1 MMTRNV
7 GSFFIFARPASC
19 TGWRIGAP
27 IHGVY
32 QNSRTPASRTRTL
45 SLGKTSRKGQ
55 VAWYSLGHPVARMWG
70 YVRTCQSTFPH
81 DSISY
86 VPYSTPGGE
95 SFDEDHDPLANEWL
109 QDIVSQGASAVNLM
123 STTPS
128 EADTSYRVDD
138 NANAFEDDLQKCVDE
153 SRSGI
158 GVYKNAPGSMCESVF
173 CTDPGLNQHLI
184 SNEGSATIS
193 RFFDQDEWERHR
205 SVGRYW
211 RHMFSAHKSTVF
223 LRVLEPVLLMS
234 AVAALVAAWN
244 TFMTTAYALPAL
256 CIVPLV
262 HQLTGGVVS
271 LSLVFRTNNANRRVI
286 DARRLL
292 GNLSKCTRDMTRISQ
307 YIPNERDYRL
317 ETLRHLRAFPYA
329 LEYHVRKGRIRP
341 NVMDRTSFGVDPMPS
356 ISRAVGEKRARRLT
370 FYENVPAQV
379 LMDMSQI
386 LQNALTTGMSTQMHA
401 QAEIILKELSAVLAE
416 SEKILYTPIPISF
429 TRHTSRILTMWL
441 FTLPFSLWLP
451 LGWCMIPAVFFIS
464 WVMLG
469 VDEIGIE
476 IEEPFGILPVR
487 PLCDMCDREIVGAM
501 THALQAPDHQPARK

>member
-1 MMTRNV
+1 MSNV
-7 GSFFIFARPASC
+7 QYFAR
-19 TGWRIGAP
+19 
-27 IHGVY
+27 
-32 QNSRTPASRTRTL
+32 
-45 SLGKTSRKGQ
+45 
-55 VAWYSLGHPVARMWG
+55 
-70 YVRTCQSTFPH
+70 
-81 DSISY
+81 
-86 VPYSTPGGE
+86 GE
-95 SFDEDHDPLANEWL
+95 PFDEGRDLLLVEGLEN
-109 QDIVSQGASAVNLM
+109 IVSQAVPEGNL

-128 EADTSYRVDD
+128 ETRAPFEVE
-138 NANAFEDDLQKCVDE
+138 NALEFEYATCKLIKE
-153 SRSGI
+153 GRLGE
-158 GVYKNAPGSMCESVF
+158 GLYKIAPGSMCEDVF

-211 RHMFSAHKSTVF
+211 RHVFSAHKSTVF

-234 AVAALVAAWN
+234 AVATLVAAWN

-256 CIVPLV
+256 HIVPLA

-286 DARRLL
+286 DARQLL
-292 GNLSKCTRDMTRISQ
+292 GKLSKCTRDMTRVSL
-307 YIPNERDYRL
+307 YIPNECDCRL

-329 LEYHVRKGRIRP
+329 LEYHVRSRHNNSKDPTAFRI
-341 NVMDRTSFGVDPMPS
+341 DPMRGM
-356 ISRAVGEKRARRLT
+356 SRAVGEKRARRLT
-370 FYENVPAQV
+370 HYENIPAQV

-386 LQNALTTGMSTQMHA
+386 LQRALITGMSTQMHA
-401 QAEIILKELSAVLAE
+401 QAEIIVKELSAVLAE

-441 FTLPFSLWLP
+441 FTLSFSLWLP
-451 LGWCMIPAVFFIS
+451 LGWCMIPAVFLIS

-469 VDEIGIE
+469 IDEIGIE
-476 IEEPFGILPVR
+476 IEEPFCILPVR

-501 THALQAPDHQPARK
+501 TQALQANDYQPARK